1 MVYSYR
7 FSTGHCRYCNNS
19 INSHLVINNIYKRLM
34 LKKVK
39 DNLGLIATAIALMG
53 SIGAGLST
61 AADIVNTLQGIDD
74 RMNQVEVDFEM
85 LKESTFVQNDIAVL
99 YEKIQQLEMAAQNVG
114 RFNEEMAA
122 LQTNLMNLEQNYYD
136 LKFDTEQSLR
146 DSGFDLDRYYL
157 LEKWEYQDLNDSMTR
172 IQTQIESVNQNI
184 WQIDDLKN
192 RLAWLEANNHNH

>member
-1 MVYSYR
+1 
-7 FSTGHCRYCNNS
+7 
-19 INSHLVINNIYKRLM
+19 M

-74 RMNQVEVDFEM
+74 RMNQVEVDFAM

-99 YEKIQQLEMAAQNVG
+99 YEKIMQLEMAAQNVG
-114 RFNEEMAA
+114 RFNEEMAT
-122 LQTNLMNLEQNYYD
+122 LQANLFNLEQ
-136 LKFDTEQSLR
+136 QVR
-146 DSGFDLDRYYL
+146 DGGFDLDRYYL